1 MKLEVQNWIGKK
13 PDCIS
18 LSKKEI
24 LNQLEQA
31 TNVDTIR
38 QKIKKWLSK
47 IPGKMCLITKPHV
60 QEWLEKLPESFCKL
74 DKTKCYFSSE
84 NVSKLPTTLISEK
97 VSTLPTILF
106 DSVSVAK
113 EKTPRKQKQY
123 KDIYEIN
130 LEKNCKKRI
139 IYQR

>member
-84 NVSKLPTTLISEK
+84 NVSKLPTTLFRYDDAQFKNPNQIN
-97 VSTLPTILF
+97 
-106 DSVSVAK
+106 
-113 EKTPRKQKQY
+113 
-123 KDIYEIN
+123 DIYKID
-130 LEKNCKKRI
+130 LEENFKK
-139 IYQR
+139 